1 MINKL
6 AEFQKAFNNH
16 QIRILNQYHNKVIE
30 DFTCYLITEK
40 SQAKDLQ
47 NLVDKSEITIID
59 NIGEQNDRYFVIFID
74 EAIIFIED
82 CGIDLL
88 STLFI
93 AKERNRT
100 IIASEKINK
109 EQLSEELHLNF
120 YEEIKEYE
128 KEFYNEII
136 NEFSKSFLISQENQ
150 NQVKEIWELILPSFS
165 AYFIN
170 KSYKKLEQNKIKET
184 KIEINQLNYYEY
196 IRLHTLKNTNSSSVK
211 LIYHIE
217 LGQLFV
223 LKWYYTEESKKLY
236 ERELRNYKRICHPS
250 LPRLYGKILDGKT
263 RYLIIE
269 YIRGQSLKD
278 IKTLNL
284 KPEEKIN
291 FIFQIMFIIEYL
303 QNESLIY
310 RDLKPN
316 NFIVDKEKRIILIDF
331 DRMIRIDEQPN
342 PEEESTKDIGTLYMA
357 PEIYRGTVKKYTYKE
372 DVYSLGLLIYF
383 IFFGKDP
390 TIIEEEKTESII
402 YPFDEFPAEYCKL
415 RDICMNCTR
424 KEPSERPK
432 ITEVIDSFY
441 DIFLS
446 FMQEE
451 TRFFDLSEVMNNY
464 NENKYFPYWKLFYE
478 YDSIEF
484 QEQLKLFNSNEN
496 INQNIR
502 KYIENYSNYLN
513 VNHLISQFLLGE
525 EYYPKNY
532 FIENISKF
540 IHFLEIPENS
550 NNSNYAIAQTILGN
564 IYYEGKYILR
574 DIDKAIHY
582 LTLTANQNVTEAQN
596 KLGFIYT
603 EGEYISRDINK
614 GIHYLT
620 LAANQNY
627 AEAQNKL
634 GFIYSECE
642 YISRDINKGIHY
654 LTLAANQNYA
664 EAQTILGFIYTE
676 GEYISRDIN
685 KGIHY
690 LTLAANQNYASAQNK
705 LGFIYSEGENISRDI
720 NKGIH
725 YFTLAANQNYAIA
738 QFNLGFI
745 YTEGKYISRDINK
758 GIHYL
763 TLAANQNY
771 ADAQFLLGFIF
782 FTEKYNHENAK
793 KGRYYFMLASKN
805 RCKAAHFHVGFLY
818 HEGKYVDQDIEKAV
832 HYYKEGSSFNDQY
845 AKNNLG
851 IIYKNGFHGEIQ
863 PKIGLAIEYFEEAI
877 RQKNDA
883 VSMYNLSNIYI
894 YDDRVNQNIDKS
906 IELLIRSFNQGFQP
920 SLYLLIIALIKK
932 VNDFNYFNYFKII
945 EEIDKY
951 KDTTENLKTKIR
963 QTIFCY
969 NLCDANTFEEKYN
982 ITRKIEFLY
991 DITLHPIKSNE
1002 LKIRNKND
1010 PPPGIKLPLPISSQ
1024 FCEGFGIKI

>member
-16 QIRILNQYHNKVIE
+16 QIRLLNQYHTKVIE

-136 NEFSKSFLISQENQ
+136 NEFSKSFSIRKENKMR
-150 NQVKEIWELILPSFS
+150 VKEIWKLILPSFS

-184 KIEINQLNYYEY
+184 KIEINELNDE
-196 IRLHTLKNTNSSSVK
+196 IIHLHPLGNTNSSSVK

-223 LKWYYTEESKKLY
+223 LKWYRTEESKKLY
-236 ERELRNYKRICHPS
+236 ERELRNYERICHPS
-250 LPRLYGKILDGKT
+250 LPRLYCKILNGKN

-284 KPEEKIN
+284 KPKEKIN

-316 NFIVDKEKRIILIDF
+316 NFIVDEEKRIILIDF

-357 PEIYRGTVKKYTYKE
+357 PEIYRGKVKKFTYKE

-424 KEPSERPK
+424 EKPSERPK

-446 FMQEE
+446 FMQGE
-451 TRFFDLSEVMNNY
+451 TGRFDLSEVMNNY

-478 YDSIEF
+478 YD
-484 QEQLKLFNSNEN
+484 KLLF
-496 INQNIR
+496 
-502 KYIENYSNYLN
+502 
-513 VNHLISQFLLGE
+513 
-525 EYYPKNY
+525 
-532 FIENISKF
+532 
-540 IHFLEIPENS
+540 
-550 NNSNYAIAQTILGN
+550 
-564 IYYEGKYILR
+564 
-574 DIDKAIHY
+574 
-582 LTLTANQNVTEAQN
+582 
-596 KLGFIYT
+596 
-603 EGEYISRDINK
+603 
-614 GIHYLT
+614 
-620 LAANQNY
+620 
-627 AEAQNKL
+627 
-634 GFIYSECE
+634 
-642 YISRDINKGIHY
+642 
-654 LTLAANQNYA
+654 
-664 EAQTILGFIYTE
+664 
-676 GEYISRDIN
+676 
-685 KGIHY
+685 
-690 LTLAANQNYASAQNK
+690 
-705 LGFIYSEGENISRDI
+705 
-720 NKGIH
+720 
-725 YFTLAANQNYAIA
+725 
-738 QFNLGFI
+738 
-745 YTEGKYISRDINK
+745 
-758 GIHYL
+758 
-763 TLAANQNY
+763 
-771 ADAQFLLGFIF
+771 
-782 FTEKYNHENAK
+782 
-793 KGRYYFMLASKN
+793 
-805 RCKAAHFHVGFLY
+805 
-818 HEGKYVDQDIEKAV
+818 
-832 HYYKEGSSFNDQY
+832 
-845 AKNNLG
+845 
-851 IIYKNGFHGEIQ
+851 
-863 PKIGLAIEYFEEAI
+863 
-877 RQKNDA
+877 
-883 VSMYNLSNIYI
+883 
-894 YDDRVNQNIDKS
+894 
-906 IELLIRSFNQGFQP
+906 
-920 SLYLLIIALIKK
+920 
-932 VNDFNYFNYFKII
+932 
-945 EEIDKY
+945 
-951 KDTTENLKTKIR
+951 
-963 QTIFCY
+963 
-969 NLCDANTFEEKYN
+969 
-982 ITRKIEFLY
+982 
-991 DITLHPIKSNE
+991 
-1002 LKIRNKND
+1002 
-1010 PPPGIKLPLPISSQ
+1010 
-1024 FCEGFGIKI
+1024 